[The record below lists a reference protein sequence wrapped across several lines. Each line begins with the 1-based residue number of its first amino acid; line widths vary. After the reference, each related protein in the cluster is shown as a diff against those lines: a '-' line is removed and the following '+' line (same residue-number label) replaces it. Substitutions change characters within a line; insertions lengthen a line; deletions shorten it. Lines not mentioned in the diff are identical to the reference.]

1 VGDAQR
7 FMAAQVFTVAAAASW
22 PEERVLFMPLA
33 GLAQYQHCLPKHVFL
48 EPFMNY
54 WDLILAFVSGADT
67 VRSQYPSGRE
77 T

>member
-1 VGDAQR
+1 VGNAKR
-7 FMAAQVFTVAAAASW
+7 FIAAQVFTVAAATNW
-22 PEERVLFMPLA
+22 PEERVLFMPLT

-48 EPFMNY
+48 ELLMNY
-54 WDLILAFVSGADT
+54 WDLILAFARGADT